1 MSWLPLPPRRS
12 MLRSSKS
19 TAATALLSSLRAA
32 SRRTSQRSRSENAA
46 GPTAPGYIAERST
59 FHFRQV
65 PVILCSPCQAC
76 GAQLQH
82 SRAPPPQT
90 SERRTGGAARA
101 APALDE
107 QRPRSLIQPILSSF
121 SLCFWR
127 SARSLYM
134 SIYRIKVSSPA
145 CLLSCLLAP
154 PALRPIR
161 SNGW

>member
-1 MSWLPLPPRRS
+1 MSRILLSSPFFGQFPRYFHRTAALSILRSCRIQVSWLPLLPHRS
-12 MLRSSKS
+12 MLRSSKN

-59 FHFRQV
+59 FHFQQV
-65 PVILCSPCQAC
+65 LVILCSPCQVC

-101 APALDE
+101 AHALDE
-107 QRPRSLIQPILSSF
+107 QRPRSLIQPIPSS
-121 SLCFWR
+121 SGLCF
-127 SARSLYM
+127 
-134 SIYRIKVSSPA
+134 
-145 CLLSCLLAP
+145 
-154 PALRPIR
+154 
-161 SNGW
+161 